1 MGFRKAVLNGEE
13 QIVES
18 IANPW
23 LAHYDAGV
31 PQTLAPYPHRTLL
44 DYVADSVRERP
55 QHPAFLFKGRK
66 VSLAELERTSNEFAA
81 ALMSLGV
88 KRGDRVAAMLPN
100 CPQYFIVEFAAWK
113 IGAVFAPLNPI
124 YTEEELAG
132 PLNTIDAN
140 VVVTLSSFYE
150 RLKKVQPHTPVKRI
164 VTTNIKEWFPPLLKF
179 VFTLFMEGKGG
190 YRVTHRDGDLGMPE
204 LLSKFSGQKTSEKP
218 PAPEDTAILLM
229 SGGTTGTPKCVMGEH
244 QAMVMSGLQLQ
255 AWLGDS
261 IVPWESVYM
270 MPLTRSFHSYGACA
284 VQSICLIGHNPISL
298 IPNPRDLNDI
308 VNSIAKVKPAA
319 FAGVPTLYNALLNH
333 PRVKNKSVS
342 FSSLK
347 VCASGAAPL
356 LAETKKNFEQITG
369 AKIIEGYGLTESL
382 IAACVNP
389 VKGPSKIGSVGMPV
403 PDVFVRIVDADDP
416 NKLTESK
423 KEGEMLLRGP
433 QIMKGYWRNEKES
446 AAMIFKDADGIV
458 WLRTG
463 DLAYLDEDGYVFLV
477 DRKKDLIKANGMQV
491 WPRELEEAIA
501 TYPGVLE
508 VGVRGFPDAAH
519 GEIAVAFVVMKP
531 GTTATEHDIR
541 EFCKKHL
548 AFYKVPAKVVFRK
561 ELPKSLIGKVL
572 RRMLTLDDA
581 PANAKA

>member
-1 MGFRKAVLNGEE
+1 VGFRKAVSNGEE

-55 QHPAFLFKGRK
+55 QHPAFLFKGRPF
-66 VSLAELERTSNEFAA
+66 SLAELERTSNEFAA

-124 YTEEELAG
+124 YAEEELAG
-132 PLNTIDAN
+132 PLNTIDTN
-140 VVVTLSSFYE
+140 IVVTLSSFYE

-204 LLSKFSGQKTSEKP
+204 LLAKFSGQKTSEKP

-270 MPLTRSFHSYGACA
+270 MPLPLFHSYGACA

-333 PRVKNKSVS
+333 PRVKSKSVS

-416 NKLTESK
+416 LKLVESK

-446 AAMIFKDADGIV
+446 AAMIFKDADGVV

-581 PANAKA
+581 PANAKT

>member
-1 MGFRKAVLNGEE
+1 MT
-13 QIVES
+13 ES
-18 IANPW
+18 QAGNPALHPW
-23 LAHYDAGV
+23 LSHYDPGV
-31 PQTLAPYPHRTLL
+31 PQTLAPYPQRTLL

-55 QHPAFLFKGRK
+55 DHPAFHYKGRPFT
-66 VSLAELERTSNEFAA
+66 LAELERTSNAFAA
-81 ALMSLGV
+81 ALASLGV

-100 CPQYFIVEFAAWK
+100 CPQFFIVELATWK
-113 IGAVFAPLNPI
+113 LGAIFAPLNPI

-132 PLNTIDAN
+132 PLTTIDAA

-164 VTTNIKEWFPPLLKF
+164 VTTNVKEWFPPFLKLL
-179 VFTLFMEGKGG
+179 FTIFKEGKGG
-190 YRVTHRDGDLGMPE
+190 YRVTHRDGDVGLPE
-204 LLSKFSGQKTSEKP
+204 LLTKFAGQQSPEAP
-218 PAPEDTAILLM
+218 PKPEDTAILLM

-244 QAMVMSGLQLQ
+244 EAIVMSGLQLQ

-270 MPLTRSFHSYGACA
+270 MPLPLFHSYGACA
-284 VQSICLIGHNPISL
+284 VQSICFIGHNPISL
-298 IPNPRDLNDI
+298 IPNPRDVDDI
-308 VNSIAKVKPAA
+308 VSSIAKVKPAA

-333 PRVKNKSVS
+333 RRVKSGRVS
-342 FSSLK
+342 FASLK

-356 LAETKKNFEQITG
+356 LAETKKKFEQVTG

-389 VKGPSKIGSVGMPV
+389 VKGESKIGSVGMPV

-416 NKLTESK
+416 NKEVENK

-433 QIMKGYWRNEKES
+433 QIMKGYWRNPTES
-446 AAMIFKDADGIV
+446 AEMIFKDTDGV
-458 WLRTG
+458 TWLRTG
-463 DLAYLDEDGYVFLV
+463 DLAYLDEQGYVFLV

-531 GTTATEHDIR
+531 GVTATEHDIR

-561 ELPKSLIGKVL
+561 DLPKSLIGKVL
-572 RRMLTLDDA
+572 RRMLTLDEA